1 MRNTQPH
8 QKSLRNGRYIEEGL
22 FYFVTSVTKD
32 RSAFFLKSHAALTVL
47 DALKWLD
54 QRDRIILVV
63 AVVMPDHLHFIAQ
76 LKDKTLS
83 RLMHSLKSYTA
94 NEINKILGRQ
104 GNVWELQYYESGIR
118 CERDLKE
125 KVEYC
130 LKNPERRGLVE
141 NFREYPYWYCRY
153 EV

>member
-1 MRNTQPH
+1 MRNAQPH
-8 QKSLRNGRYIEEGL
+8 QKSLRSGRYIEAGL
-22 FYFVTSVTKD
+22 FYFLTSVTKN
-32 RSAFFLKSHAALTVL
+32 RSPFFLKSQAALIVL
-47 DALKWLD
+47 DGLKWLD
-54 QRDRIILVV
+54 RTGRITLVA

-94 NEINKILGRQ
+94 KEINKILGRR
-104 GNVWELQYYESGIR
+104 GHVWERQYYESGIR
-118 CERDLKE
+118 CERALKE
-125 KVEYC
+125 KAEYC

-141 NFREYPYWYCRY
+141 DYREYPYWYCMY

>member
-1 MRNTQPH
+1 MTSAQPH
-8 QKSLRNGRYIEEGL
+8 QRSLRNGRYIEAGL
-22 FYFVTSVTKD
+22 FYFLTSVTKD
-32 RSAFFLKSHAALTVL
+32 RSPFFLKSHAALTVL

-54 QRDRIILVV
+54 QKDRILLVV

-76 LKDKTLS
+76 LRDKTLS

-94 NEINKILGRQ
+94 NEINKILGRR
-104 GNVWELQYYESGIR
+104 GNVWERQYYESGIR
-118 CERDLKE
+118 CEQALKE
-125 KVEYC
+125 KSEYC

-141 NFREYPYWYCRY
+141 DFREYPYWYCRY